1 MTVETSAGHGFVR
14 PHTVTSVR
22 GDRMDVEPIT
32 EVPTRQDI
40 LDAIRYMTDT
50 AKTLRRQGYVAALDL
65 EAIIEQPTAS

>member
-1 MTVETSAGHGFVR
+1 
-14 PHTVTSVR
+14 
-22 GDRMDVEPIT
+22 MDVEPIT

-50 AKTLRRQGYVAALDL
+50 AKTLRRQGYVGIYGQPYARLHGRIDGLLYDLAALDL